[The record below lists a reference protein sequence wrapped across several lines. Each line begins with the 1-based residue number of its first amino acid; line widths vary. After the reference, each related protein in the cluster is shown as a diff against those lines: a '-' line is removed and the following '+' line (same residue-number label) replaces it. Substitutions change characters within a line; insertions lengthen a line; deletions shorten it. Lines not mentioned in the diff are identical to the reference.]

1 MRNSNGV
8 LVTDDFTWWRL
19 IIWLVLLLNLLGKL
33 DCEEKLLLER
43 VPDYATY
50 RQRTKRLIPFV
61 LGIGILF
68 ADQCAITAVEP
79 RLQDKDRICYELATT
94 WIGMLRSVALHAL
107 LVRPYDAYGREC
119 GQSQPCLVVGAIVFL
134 AG

>member
-1 MRNSNGV
+1 M
-8 LVTDDFTWWRL
+8 
-19 IIWLVLLLNLLGKL
+19 LLLNLLGKL

-68 ADQCAITAVEP
+68 ADQCAITTLEP
-79 RLQDKDRICYELATT
+79 SQLRPQGKDRRE
-94 WIGMLRSVALHAL
+94 
-107 LVRPYDAYGREC
+107 YGR
-119 GQSQPCLVVGAIVFL
+119 SQPGLAVGAIVFL